1 MRLSAV
7 KIFESFL
14 ERLVSL
20 IVRPALTSLISKT
33 LGDKAMKTIIAS
45 ALILIASTASADW
58 EAAWEAAWAT
68 DELMI
73 NHEGY
78 GSSQSNT
85 FDPIARSAFGEG
97 NNELFAGHES
107 DGIDNPVNRT
117 AFGSLNNMLYENG
130 I

>member
-1 MRLSAV
+1 
-7 KIFESFL
+7 
-14 ERLVSL
+14 
-20 IVRPALTSLISKT
+20 
-33 LGDKAMKTIIAS
+33 MKTIIAS

-58 EAAWEAAWAT
+58 EAAWTT

-78 GSSQSNT
+78 GTSQSNT